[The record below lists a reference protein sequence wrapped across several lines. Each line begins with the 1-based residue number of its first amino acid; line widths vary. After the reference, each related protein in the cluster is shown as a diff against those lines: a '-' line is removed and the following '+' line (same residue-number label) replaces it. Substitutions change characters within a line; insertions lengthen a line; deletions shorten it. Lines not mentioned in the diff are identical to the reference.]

1 MKDKKYKPTDSELDI
16 LQVLWQHGA
25 SSVRFV
31 NEQINEK
38 LEKKVGYTTTLKL
51 LQILHEKG
59 IVKRDESAK
68 SHLYEAA
75 ISEQATQQALL
86 DKFLNVTFKGSARD
100 LVMQALGNKK
110 TSKEELEEIRQFL
123 DKLEGGKS

>member
-123 DKLEGGKS
+123 DKLEGGQS